1 MASTLL
7 DRWAQLST
15 QTLRTIISWFKAT
28 DHQPIT
34 KVVKTVNIE
43 TLIRDP
49 TITKAATLPLTATN
63 AIASSSVIPAG
74 TMLQTSTILP
84 TNTMLLTSTLLLTS
98 TTTLAS
104 PSSQVAADVTSV
116 MDISSFGLASWMP
129 MIDLSSLEWLSF
141 YIFAFIFVVSCLKCL
156 WNHRQSIVAFAGLLR
171 QLFTDIAGN
180 RVRKS
185 RTAFLSHY
193 D

>member
-34 KVVKTVNIE
+34 KVIKTINLE
-43 TLIRDP
+43 TIIRDT
-49 TITKAATLPLTATN
+49 TITKAATLSLTPTN
-63 AIASSSVIPAG
+63 VIASSTVIPAG

-84 TNTMLLTSTLLLTS
+84 TNTMLPTSTLLLTS
-98 TTTLAS
+98 TSTLAS
-104 PSSQVAADVTSV
+104 PSSQVAADVTSI
-116 MDISSFGLASWMP
+116 MDDSSFTLASWMS
-129 MIDLSSLEWLSF
+129 MIELSSLGWLFF
-141 YIFAFIFVVSCLKCL
+141 YFLVFLFVVSCLKCFC
-156 WNHRQSIVAFAGLLR
+156 NHRQSIVAFPGLLR
-171 QLFTDIAGN
+171 QFFTDVAGN

-185 RTAFLSHY
+185 RASFLSHY